1 MSQDDFSRVSDDAA
15 RVAEIADAALTA
27 MGSQSVLPTLM
38 LLEQAA
44 QIALAHNYTGGGIDA
59 AVKIRGLLGG
69 N

>member
-1 MSQDDFSRVSDDAA
+1 
-15 RVAEIADAALTA
+15 VAEIADAALTA